1 MNEQMT
7 ASVHP
12 RARFLEGGN
21 VATIVAAPIMFAGT
35 LYFYKSLAEVIAPL
49 QINMEDVYTYAFNL
63 YAIEIGALLAL
74 FALFACKPTAFL
86 ERIKNTATFAA
97 ITANTNITLVMAILA
112 LVATLLL
119 GLVRFAPDKTITLH
133 SVVFVA
139 WFWLIMTTTS
149 VYVRT
154 IRLVLTALA

>member
-1 MNEQMT
+1 MSEQMA
-7 ASVHP
+7 ASVRP
-12 RARFLEGGN
+12 RLRFLEGGT

-35 LYFYKSLAEVIAPL
+35 LYFYRSIAGVIAPL
-49 QINMEDVYTYAFNL
+49 EIKMEDVYTYAFNL

-97 ITANTNITLVMAILA
+97 ITTNTNITLVMAIVA
-112 LVATLLL
+112 LLATLLL
-119 GLVRFAPDKTITLH
+119 GLVRFEPDNTITLH

-154 IRLVLTALA
+154 VRLVMTALA